1 MNIGLRGLT
10 LGCMLVAGT
19 LSPLV
24 HASPVVLDFEGLP
37 LQQAVGTAYT
47 GFQFN
52 GDNTVMDDTL
62 FSPSPIPPSVQFIS
76 SGTSFTVQ
84 VVNPATTQFNSLY
97 FDYVGALDIAIFD
110 TNGGKTTLKIDLTLN
125 PDWQQLG
132 GPILLNK
139 ATRIDRV
146 EFVRGGSTSFGL
158 MGIDNLSFDL
168 QPGSTTPQPPN
179 PNPVPEPAG
188 FGLAALALLGVGL
201 ASRRRR

>member
-1 MNIGLRGLT
+1 
-10 LGCMLVAGT
+10 MLAAGT
-19 LSPLV
+19 LTQLA
-24 HASPVVLDFEGLP
+24 HASPVVLDFEGLT
-37 LQQAVGTAYT
+37 LQQSVGTAYT
-47 GFQFN
+47 GFQFS

-76 SGTSFTVQ
+76 SGTSFAVQ

-125 PDWQQLG
+125 PDWQMLG
-132 GPILLNK
+132 GPILLDK

-158 MGIDNLSFDL
+158 MGIDNLTFDL
-168 QPGSTTPQPPN
+168 QPGSTTPQPPP

>member
-19 LSPLV
+19 LSPMV

-47 GFQFN
+47 GFEFN
-52 GDNTVMDDTL
+52 GDNTVLDDT
-62 FSPSPIPPSVQFIS
+62 FFTASPFAPSVQFIVS
-76 SGTSFTVQ
+76 RNGF
-84 VVNPATTQFNSLY
+84 VVDVLNASATPFNALN
-97 FDYVGALDIAIFD
+97 FDYYGALDITIVD
-110 TNGGKTTLKIDLTLN
+110 TAGGKTTLKIDLSS
-125 PDWQQLG
+125 PDWLPLG
-132 GPILLNK
+132 SAVLLDK
-139 ATRIDRV
+139 STRIDYV
-146 EFVRGGSTSFGL
+146 EFAPGATSIGR

-168 QPGSTTPQPPN
+168 QPGSVTPPPPN

-188 FGLAALALLGVGL
+188 YGLAALALLGVGL